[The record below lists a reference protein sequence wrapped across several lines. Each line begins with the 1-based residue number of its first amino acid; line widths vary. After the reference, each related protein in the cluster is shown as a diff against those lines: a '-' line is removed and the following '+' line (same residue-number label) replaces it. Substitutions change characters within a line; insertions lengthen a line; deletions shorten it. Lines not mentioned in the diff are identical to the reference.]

1 MKYYERIMQ
10 IIDGWNNS
18 LKQAKEAAEQV
29 NANRSLSA
37 FGKMEKIQILERA
50 LEDERQKAL
59 RNWETEWKSFKEYC
73 TVKENNANSTER
85 TAAMQ
90 SIVAVGEAM
99 TGSMLE
105 TILSPIQ
112 KDAGALRLVKPL
124 IERQGLLE
132 MFKKT
137 NSYKFLDAANKTES
151 FSKEA
156 EEYSRALLAEEDS
169 FRFGIRK
176 HYMSSCLE
184 QAEKYADILHE
195 LEG

>member
-99 TGSMLE
+99 TDSMLE

-112 KDAGALRLVKPL
+112 KDVGALRLVKPL
-124 IERQGLLE
+124 IERQGLLD
-132 MFKKT
+132 MFRKT
-137 NSYKFLDAANKTES
+137 NSYKLLDAANKAES

-156 EEYSRALLAEEDS
+156 EECSRALLAEEDS

-176 HYMSSCLE
+176 HYMASCLE
-184 QAEKYADILHE
+184 QAEKYADIVHE